1 MGLLIHQLLLLVTLD
16 FLRKFLWRAPRH
28 LELRACIST
37 LALQPRHLCSSP
49 NSHTQSSSG
58 G

>member
-37 LALQPRHLCSSP
+37 PALQPRHL
-49 NSHTQSSSG
+49 
-58 G
+58 